1 MARPGFKFSF
11 LQYRIMTSSN
21 LDNATSLSSATDASD
36 PLSSLSGDVEHIF
49 QLLGHDVPDDIADQD
64 IETLLQQLERADSI
78 GQDVEGR
85 VDAVLERLD
94 HLLSTLQHDGEPQA
108 IDAQAGKTESKKA
121 DDPGR

>member
-1 MARPGFKFSF
+1 VARPGD
-11 LQYRIMTSSN
+11 LCRLPMTSSN
-21 LDNATSLSSATDASD
+21 LDNTTSPSSATDALD

-64 IETLLQQLERADSI
+64 IEPLLQQLERADSI

-85 VDAVLERLD
+85 MDAVLASLD

-108 IDAQAGKTESKKA
+108 VDAQGGNADPDKA
-121 DDPGR
+121 PGG

>member
-1 MARPGFKFSF
+1 MKVARPGD
-11 LQYRIMTSSN
+11 LCRLPMTSSN
-21 LDNATSLSSATDASD
+21 LDNTTSPSSATDALD

-64 IETLLQQLERADSI
+64 IEPLLQQLERADSI

-85 VDAVLERLD
+85 MDAVLASLD

-108 IDAQAGKTESKKA
+108 VDAQAGNADPQKA
-121 DDPGR
+121 DKAPGG

>member
-1 MARPGFKFSF
+1 
-11 LQYRIMTSSN
+11 MTSSN

-36 PLSSLSGDVEHIF
+36 PLSSLSGD
-49 QLLGHDVPDDIADQD
+49 D

-108 IDAQAGKTESKKA
+108 VDAQAGKTESKKA